1 MKKITFLIF
10 SFSHFLIFSAAAQET
25 FINDRLTATDDLN
38 GTSRYV
44 GMGGALGALGA
55 DLSVIDDNPAG
66 IGLYRKSDVG
76 ATFGV
81 VVPNKANG
89 WNTADSR
96 TYGERLV
103 RPSFDQ
109 MGFVWSMKMDNK
121 VLKFMNFSV
130 NFQKKAN
137 YNMGFY
143 ADNANLGGL
152 SMMDQV
158 VELAN
163 ANYDTDYNH
172 TGLAVDN
179 NYLQQDAANLP
190 YYNTFRG
197 QHSQYTTHQRGSLQS
212 YDINLAFNLKD
223 RFYTGVTFGFAN
235 SNFAQW
241 SEYGEWNVDPNATD
255 GAGNPLQGDFALYN
269 DREIQGA
276 GLNAKFGFI
285 VRPIEDDPFR
295 IGLTIET
302 PTRYRMK
309 SSSLFDL
316 TDLTPQNYGA
326 RTNQVESYIETVV
339 RTPWRARLS
348 LGSTFDKILAWG
360 VEYEYANTS
369 KTHMGYPTWDDPYY
383 NTYDNSPDRAMN
395 LQTEKM
401 LRGQHTVKAGL
412 EVKPDKA
419 FAIRVGYNFVSSRY
433 RKNTTFDQY
442 MLDSPAMD
450 YMTSSD
456 WLTLG
461 ATNIATFGLGYTYK
475 KFYVDLAYKFR
486 TQSAKF
492 HAFDTSFT
500 TRSDFAAELAADA
513 LRPTPAITST
523 TLQPVN
529 IDLNRHQVQ
538 LSIGLKL

>member
-1 MKKITFLIF
+1 
-10 SFSHFLIFSAAAQET
+10 
-25 FINDRLTATDDLN
+25 
-38 GTSRYV
+38 
-44 GMGGALGALGA
+44 
-55 DLSVIDDNPAG
+55 
-66 IGLYRKSDVG
+66 
-76 ATFGV
+76 
-81 VVPNKANG
+81 
-89 WNTADSR
+89 
-96 TYGERLV
+96 
-103 RPSFDQ
+103 
-109 MGFVWSMKMDNK
+109 
-121 VLKFMNFSV
+121 
-130 NFQKKAN
+130 
-137 YNMGFY
+137 
-143 ADNANLGGL
+143 
-152 SMMDQV
+152 
-158 VELAN
+158 
-163 ANYDTDYNH
+163 
-172 TGLAVDN
+172 
-179 NYLQQDAANLP
+179 
-190 YYNTFRG
+190 
-197 QHSQYTTHQRGSLQS
+197 
-212 YDINLAFNLKD
+212 
-223 RFYTGVTFGFAN
+223 
-235 SNFAQW
+235 
-241 SEYGEWNVDPNATD
+241 
-255 GAGNPLQGDFALYN
+255 
-269 DREIQGA
+269 
-276 GLNAKFGFI
+276 
-285 VRPIEDDPFR
+285 
-295 IGLTIET
+295 
-302 PTRYRMK
+302 
-309 SSSLFDL
+309 
-316 TDLTPQNYGA
+316 
-326 RTNQVESYIETVV
+326 
-339 RTPWRARLS
+339 
-348 LGSTFDKILAWG
+348 
-360 VEYEYANTS
+360 
-369 KTHMGYPTWDDPYY
+369 MGYPTWDDPYY